1 MGAEGAVCE
10 QLRLQ
15 NLAPEC
21 KLEKWYA
28 RSLLPCISAVP
39 SFAFRRYA
47 PLCSFTK
54 TIFLPSQPLTRDLAF
69 KIMTLVQ
76 SEFEQYQ
83 GQAAAFSA
91 LMQAMCEST
100 PTQGVLHEAHVDQAL
115 KRAEQ
120 VKKMNDQFAVT
131 ADKPKSSQGS
141 HVGTLGDSGGLFED
155 LEDVQNNTASD
166 QSRKRNHD
174 STFTFAD
181 DDNDD
186 AELEADIQKAK
197 RQRSRGD
204 DIPAQLAAANM
215 GGTAID
221 QDDREECCRHS
232 ELHRTSVSESL
243 GGGDML
249 CDRVASQS
257 MEQLPASVKIRVKA
271 LRGVVALAIA
281 KIRQAV
287 PNLKGMPL
295 ECIRDGFDHAGYY
308 GFCQTS
314 GTPLIVINIRAF
326 LPRLKV
332 AGRRGSPALLF
343 DVIETLTH
351 ELAHLTAGDT
361 GHGLNWRARH
371 MQLMKK
377 VYAGRSVAP
386 SNCSC
391 SSNRAQ

>member
-1 MGAEGAVCE
+1 
-10 QLRLQ
+10 
-15 NLAPEC
+15 
-21 KLEKWYA
+21 
-28 RSLLPCISAVP
+28 
-39 SFAFRRYA
+39 
-47 PLCSFTK
+47 
-54 TIFLPSQPLTRDLAF
+54 
-69 KIMTLVQ
+69 MTLVQ

-100 PTQGVLHEAHVDQAL
+100 PAQGVLHEAHVDQAV

-131 ADKPKSSQGS
+131 GDKPKSSQRGD
-141 HVGTLGDSGGLFED
+141 VGALGDGGGFFAD
-155 LEDVQNNTASD
+155 LEDVQNNNASD
-166 QSRKRNHD
+166 QSRSRKRNHD

-197 RQRSRGD
+197 RQRSSGD
-204 DIPAQLAAANM
+204 DIPARLAAANM

-257 MEQLPASVKIRVKA
+257 MEQLPASVKIRIKA
-271 LRGVVALAIA
+271 LRDVVALAIA

-391 SSNRAQ
+391 SSKPCVMKPARQQDISKNLKLQWRN